1 VGPQRTR
8 ISCHAAPDNAV
19 CAAFRK
25 ESRMRFANATKLD
38 RKSGVAEWKEN
49 RGQSAS
55 AKVKPPMNTTL
66 RDTKSGTDADYNF
79 RSSLAAY
86 VRSQALPVL
95 YALTQLV
102 GRGLAYD
109 DDVVYAAAWLHDL
122 GVFIGHRPEDPV
134 ELSRWDNVSY
144 AMKQAPAALSRAGFP
159 TTKVAQVVEA
169 IRTHQAHLSPVAIE
183 GTILRDADILEQL
196 GAIAILRVAAKIGR
210 DTRYPTF
217 TDAAATLRKA
227 LAELPGKLHLDTA
240 KTLARPKIALL
251 EAFLEELDQEAHGAL
266 Y

>member
-1 VGPQRTR
+1 
-8 ISCHAAPDNAV
+8 
-19 CAAFRK
+19 
-25 ESRMRFANATKLD
+25 
-38 RKSGVAEWKEN
+38 
-49 RGQSAS
+49 
-55 AKVKPPMNTTL
+55 MNTTL
-66 RDTKSGTDADYNF
+66 HDTKSGTGAGYNF
-79 RSSLAAY
+79 RSSLAEY
-86 VRSQALPVL
+86 VRSQALPVDKLGHQPRL

-102 GRGLAYD
+102 GLGLAYD

-122 GVFIGHRPEDPV
+122 GVFAGHRPQDPV
-134 ELSRWDNVSY
+134 ELSRWDNVTY
-144 AMKQAPAALSRAGFP
+144 AMQQAPAALLRAGFP

-169 IRTHQAHLSPVAIE
+169 IRTHQPHMSPSAIE

-196 GAIAILRVAAKIGR
+196 GAIGILRVAAKIGR

-240 KTLARPKIALL
+240 KALAQPKIALL
-251 EAFLEELDQEAHGAL
+251 KAFLEELDQEAHGAL